1 MTTGYYCAIFP
12 FRGGGEKKRG
22 KQWYPSN
29 ELTGP
34 LRESSVV
41 QSDFKLT

>member
-1 MTTGYYCAIFP
+1 MTTGYYYAIFL
-12 FRGGGEKKRG
+12 FRGGGKKKKA
-22 KQWYPSN
+22 KQRYPSN